1 MTRRFI
7 ALLVLAGTFGLPLLA
22 GCEAKKKDT
31 DEASI
36 KVDTDGGDKGVT
48 VKSDHDHH

>member
-7 ALLVLAGTFGLPLLA
+7 TLLALSATLGLPLLA
-22 GCEAKKKDT
+22 GCEAKHKDR

-36 KVDTDGGDKGVT
+36 KVDTEGSDKGVT
-48 VKSDHDHH
+48 VKSDHD